1 MALSDHSSSRMK
13 PSSAPETVRAEPFGS
28 LSKKM
33 TPVRFSIGNSLP
45 RLTALS
51 LLCSLSALTL
61 QLPNANAQNPAPEK
75 IETPEIKVDSA
86 PVQTKPG
93 FINSFAPIVEKVG
106 PSVVTISTSKNV
118 KNSPRNH
125 PMLND
130 PYFRK
135 FFGLPEGEEDE
146 SESPHPP
153 KNNGGKNGSRPQAMG
168 LGSGVIISADGHIL
182 TNNHVVQGADD
193 IEVTLGGN
201 SSTRKYK
208 AKKVAGD
215 AGTDIAVLKIE
226 ANDLQPIVFG
236 DSDKIRVG
244 DIVVAVGNPF
254 GLTQSVSMGVVSAL
268 GRGDMGI
275 VDYEN
280 FIQTDASINPGNSG
294 GALVDIEGRLIGINT
309 AIYSRTGGNQGI
321 GFAVPANL
329 AHSTMD
335 SLLKHGRV
343 VRGYLGIGIQPLSED
358 LAQKFNLKEQAG
370 TLVTH
375 VESSG
380 PSAKAGIKTGD
391 VILEVSGKKVDG
403 PRELRL
409 LVSSMNPGASV
420 PVKLVRDGKMQILKV
435 QLGEM
440 PSKAGAPSD
449 ADNQTA
455 PPDVLDGV
463 EVQDISNTLR
473 KELEIPENMQGVVI
487 TAVDPDSAS
496 AAAGLKRGDVI
507 HEIEREPVT
516 NAKQA
521 EEISEKIKEQ
531 KKVLLRVS
539 RAGQSRYVV
548 VTAK

>member
-1 MALSDHSSSRMK
+1 MN
-13 PSSAPETVRAEPFGS
+13 
-28 LSKKM
+28 M
-33 TPVRFSIGNSLP
+33 TPTAPALNSQHAIPAKLSVRFP
-45 RLTALS
+45 RRIPRILTGTAALFAAC
-51 LLCSLSALTL
+51 LWIPGAF
-61 QLPNANAQNPAPEK
+61 AQ
-75 IETPEIKVDSA
+75 ETQGRTEPPEIRLDPA

-93 FINSFAPIVEKVG
+93 FVHSFAPIVEKVA

-118 KNSPRNH
+118 KNSLRNH

-130 PYFRK
+130 PSFRR
-135 FFGLPEGEEDE
+135 FFGIPDEEE
-146 SESPHPP
+146 EENGRE
-153 KNNGGKNGSRPQAMG
+153 KRGGKNGSHPQALG

-182 TNNHVVQGADD
+182 TNNHVIQGADE
-193 IEVTLGGN
+193 IEVTLSGN
-201 SSTRKYK
+201 QKKYK

-226 ANDLQPIVFG
+226 AKNLQPVVFG
-236 DSDKIRVG
+236 DSDKLRVG
-244 DIVVAVGNPF
+244 DIVLAVGNPF
-254 GLTQSVSMGVVSAL
+254 GLSQSVSMGVVSAM

-294 GALVDIEGRLIGINT
+294 GALVDVEGRLVGINT

-358 LAQKFNLKEQAG
+358 LAQKFRISDQTG

-375 VESSG
+375 VELGG
-380 PSAKAGIKTGD
+380 PSAKAGLKPGD
-391 VILEVSGKKVDG
+391 VVLEVGGRRVDG

-409 LVSSMNPGASV
+409 LVSGMAPGATV
-420 PVKLVRDGKMQILKV
+420 AVKLVREGKPQTVKV

-440 PSKAGAPSD
+440 PSRGGAPSGPED
-449 ADNQTA
+449 SQQA

-463 EVQDISNTLR
+463 EVQDITGALR
-473 KELEIPENMQGVVI
+473 KELDLPENVQGVVI
-487 TAVDPDSAS
+487 TNVDPDSPS

-507 HEIEREPVT
+507 HEVERETVT
-516 NAKQA
+516 SAKQA
-521 EEISEKIKEQ
+521 EELSEKIKDQ

-539 RAGQSRYVV
+539 RGGQSRYVV
-548 VTAK
+548 VTEKE

>member
-1 MALSDHSSSRMK
+1 MNTTPTATDLNPTLPNRPSCNSPSSSPGGTLR
-13 PSSAPETVRAEPFGS
+13 R
-28 LSKKM
+28 
-33 TPVRFSIGNSLP
+33 LP
-45 RLTALS
+45 RILTGTAALFAAC
-51 LLCSLSALTL
+51 LWIPGASA
-61 QLPNANAQNPAPEK
+61 QEAQSRTEP
-75 IETPEIKVDSA
+75 PEIRLDPA
-86 PVQTKPG
+86 PVQARPG
-93 FINSFAPIVEKVG
+93 FVQSFAPIVEKVA

-118 KNSPRNH
+118 KNSLRNH

-130 PYFRK
+130 PTFRK
-135 FFGLPEGEEDE
+135 FFGIPEEEDE
-146 SESPHPP
+146 EENGRG
-153 KNNGGKNGSRPQAMG
+153 KRGGKNGGHPQALG

-182 TNNHVVQGADD
+182 TNNHVIQGADE
-193 IEVTLGGN
+193 IEVTLSG
-201 SSTRKYK
+201 SQKKYK

-226 ANDLQPIVFG
+226 AKNLQPVVFG
-236 DSDKIRVG
+236 DSDKLRVG
-244 DIVVAVGNPF
+244 DIVLAVGNPF
-254 GLTQSVSMGVVSAL
+254 GLSQSVSMGVVSAM

-294 GALVDIEGRLIGINT
+294 GALVDVEGRLVGINT
-309 AIYSRTGGNQGI
+309 AIYSRSGGNQGI

-358 LAQKFNLKEQAG
+358 LAQKFRISDQTG

-375 VESSG
+375 VEPGG
-380 PSAKAGIKTGD
+380 PSAKAGLKPGD
-391 VILEVSGKKVDG
+391 VVLEVGGRKVDG

-409 LVSSMNPGASV
+409 LVSGMAPGATV
-420 PVKLVRDGKMQILKV
+420 AVKLVREGKPQTVKV

-440 PSKAGAPSD
+440 PSKGGAPSGPD
-449 ADNQTA
+449 DTQQS

-463 EVQDISNTLR
+463 EVQDITGALR
-473 KELEIPENMQGVVI
+473 KELDLPENVQGVVI
-487 TAVDPDSAS
+487 TNVDPDSPS

-516 NAKQA
+516 SAKQA
-521 EEISEKIKEQ
+521 EELSEKIKAQ

-548 VTAK
+548 VTEKE

>member
-1 MALSDHSSSRMK
+1 MNTTPTATDLNPTLPNRPSWGSPSSS
-13 PSSAPETVRAEPFGS
+13 PSSSPSGTLR
-28 LSKKM
+28 
-33 TPVRFSIGNSLP
+33 RLP
-45 RLTALS
+45 RILTGTAALFAAC
-51 LLCSLSALTL
+51 LWIPGASA
-61 QLPNANAQNPAPEK
+61 Q
-75 IETPEIKVDSA
+75 ETQGRTEPPEIRLDPA
-86 PVQTKPG
+86 PVQARPG
-93 FINSFAPIVEKVG
+93 FVQSFAPIVEKVA

-118 KNSPRNH
+118 KNSLRNH

-130 PYFRK
+130 PTFRK
-135 FFGLPEGEEDE
+135 FFGIPEEEDE
-146 SESPHPP
+146 EENGRG
-153 KNNGGKNGSRPQAMG
+153 KRGGKNGSHPQALG

-182 TNNHVVQGADD
+182 TNNHVIQGADE
-193 IEVTLGGN
+193 IEVTLSG
-201 SSTRKYK
+201 SQKKYK

-226 ANDLQPIVFG
+226 AKNLQPVVFG
-236 DSDKIRVG
+236 DSDKLRVG
-244 DIVVAVGNPF
+244 DIVLAVGNPF
-254 GLTQSVSMGVVSAL
+254 GLSQSVSMGVVSAM

-294 GALVDIEGRLIGINT
+294 GALVDVEGRLVGINT
-309 AIYSRTGGNQGI
+309 AIYSRSGGNQGI

-335 SLLKHGRV
+335 SLLKNGRV

-358 LAQKFNLKEQAG
+358 LAQKFRISDQTG

-375 VESSG
+375 VEPGG
-380 PSAKAGIKTGD
+380 PSAKAGLKPGD
-391 VILEVSGKKVDG
+391 VVLEVGGRKVDG

-409 LVSSMNPGASV
+409 LVSGMAPGATV
-420 PVKLVRDGKMQILKV
+420 AVKLVREGKPQTVKV

-440 PSKAGAPSD
+440 PSKGSAPSGPD
-449 ADNQTA
+449 DSQQS

-463 EVQDISNTLR
+463 EVQDITGALR
-473 KELEIPENMQGVVI
+473 KELDLPENVQGVVI
-487 TAVDPDSAS
+487 TNVDPDSPS

-516 NAKQA
+516 SAKQA
-521 EEISEKIKEQ
+521 EELSEKIKAQ

-548 VTAK
+548 VTEKE